1 MHRQQVKQQELTVT
15 KNQFKIEMLN
25 NALLILICLAIMY
38 ALNTIEMLLK
48 AMEMAK

>member
-15 KNQFKIEMLN
+15 KNKFKFEMFN
-25 NALLILICLAIMY
+25 DALLILICLTIMY
-38 ALNTIEMLLK
+38 ALHKVEMILR